1 MPVTTPDVFT
11 VAILEAPEVH
21 TPPDVALAN
30 AVVALTHTVEA
41 PVIVPALAEAF
52 TVTTRVAATLPQ
64 LLVTV

>member
-41 PVIVPALAEAF
+41 PVIVPALKALI
-52 TVTTRVAATLPQ
+52 VTIFVATPVQPLMVRV
-64 LLVTV
+64 